1 MASMTLPSIGLACLL
16 AGQPPPSAD
25 PRVGYLRDHAIRVR
39 TIEEPPAPE
48 AGAPPVREDFS
59 DLMPLK
65 ALIGSAR
72 VVGLGEQSHGD
83 GATFKAKCRLVRFL
97 HQEMGFEVLAWESGL
112 FDCRRVDELFA
123 QGVEPRSAAKVAH
136 EHGIFGIWAQSAQA
150 APVLEYAARSARAN
164 PARRLMI
171 AGFDNQYTSAASRRA
186 HADWLARWFAGVED
200 AALPPGTIAEGVEAV
215 RWMAARFREDG
226 SPPRGS
232 EERLDEARAQVR
244 ALIAL
249 IESRRDDLGR
259 QAEPRE
265 IEFVRRTLLN
275 LLAFD
280 RAMRGMNRANIQ
292 ATPAPILQERDE
304 RMGSNLAF
312 LARTY
317 YPDEKIIVWAASS
330 HLLRNPEEC
339 ESLYGR
345 PRAEGPD
352 AFKPMGHFAA
362 ADLGADYFSITF
374 SAFDGSIGRPWSGP
388 TPIPAAEPGDIE
400 SLMKD
405 AGLSLAIIP
414 LRPPPGDPAAAWLG
428 EPQVMRPMGYG
439 RERAVWGRCFDALF
453 FTREMMPSTLA
464 GTGPP

>member
-1 MASMTLPSIGLACLL
+1 MTLPSIGLACLL
-16 AGQPPPSAD
+16 ACQPLLCAD
-25 PRVGYLRDHAIRVR
+25 PRVGYLRDHAIGVR
-39 TIEEPPAPE
+39 TIDEPSAPTADE
-48 AGAPPVREDFS
+48 PVREDFS
-59 DLMPLK
+59 DLIPLK

-72 VVGLGEQSHGD
+72 VVALGEQSHGD

-123 QGVEPRSAAKVAH
+123 QGVEPGSAAKVAH

-150 APVLEYAARSARAN
+150 APVLEYAARSARAD
-164 PARRLMI
+164 PVRRLMI
-171 AGFDNQYTSAASRRA
+171 AGFDSQYTSAASRRA
-186 HADWLARWFAGVED
+186 HADWLSRWFASLTTPN
-200 AALPPGTIAEGVEAV
+200 LPAQMIDEGVEAV
-215 RWMAARFREDG
+215 RWMAARLREDG
-226 SPPRGS
+226 KPPGGS
-232 EERLDEARAQVR
+232 EERLDEAREQVR
-244 ALIAL
+244 ALVAIL
-249 IESRRDDLGR
+249 ESRRADLAR
-259 QAEPRE
+259 SAEPRE
-265 IEFVRRTLLN
+265 IEFVRRTLVN

-317 YPDEKIIVWAASS
+317 YPDKKIIAWAASS

-339 ESLYGR
+339 QSLYGR

-374 SAFDGSIGRPWSGP
+374 SAFEGSIGRPWSGP
-388 TPIPAAEPGDIE
+388 TPVPAAEPGDIE

-405 AGLSLAIIP
+405 AGLSLAIIS
-414 LRPPPGDPAAAWLG
+414 LRPTPGDPAAAWLG
-428 EPQVMRPMGYG
+428 QPQVMRPMGYG

-453 FTREMMPSTLA
+453 FTREMTPSTSTA
-464 GTGPP
+464 ADQP